1 MIDTV
6 SAPYTGLHKWSQ
18 SSFNAKLLV
27 CFLNY
32 EPLTLQHYNRVLTA
46 IKQLVVASDAFF
58 LISTGVGKFHND
70 A

>member
-6 SAPYTGLHKWSQ
+6 SATYTGLHKWSQ

-46 IKQLVVASDAFF
+46 IKQLVVASDALF
-58 LISTGVGKFHND
+58 
-70 A
+70 